1 MTMHKS
7 KGLTYDQVIVI
18 GLNKSFPA
26 SEHSMF
32 WLESLFK
39 NELIDEGIVR
49 EFVSKVQQIRKTN
62 DYEMMDNINI
72 YYSHN
77 DEFNKSIKNYIDF
90 IKKETLAIDL
100 IESDGNYEN
109 TYDLNGIELGIRL
122 EKRN

>member
-1 MTMHKS
+1 MLDIRINS
-7 KGLTYDQVIVI
+7 KEGFNASNEGNNFIILNTTLTD
-18 GLNKSFPA
+18 
-26 SEHSMF
+26 
-32 WLESLFK
+32 
-39 NELIDEGIVR
+39 ELIDEGIVR

-62 DYEMMDNINI
+62 AYEMMDNINI

-100 IESDGNYEN
+100 IESDENYEN